1 MRVRTLLTLGRTSN
15 LPTVWSNVLAGL
27 VLSGVEFSSASF
39 VLLALVGSAFYEGG
53 MFLNDAF
60 DAAIDARERP
70 TRPIP
75 AGQATRSSVLG
86 IGFGL
91 LAGGIL
97 LLVLGA
103 SLNLVRHGGSA
114 LLAGAL
120 TAGAVL
126 VYDKWHKGRAW
137 SPLVM
142 GACRVGLYA
151 TAGVAV
157 AGRLSEP
164 LLLGAGA
171 LWLYVVGLTH
181 VARFENGSV
190 VDRAWVS
197 GFVGAPLLVSLP
209 ELVRRPSLAGV
220 GCFVLLLGWSVYAL
234 RFALRGGRALIPRA
248 VVSLIAGIALVDALF
263 ISLYSAA
270 GSRLVLLALGA
281 FLLTL
286 RWQRRIAGT

>member
-1 MRVRTLLTLGRTSN
+1 MNVRTLLTLGRTSN

-27 VLSGVEFSSASF
+27 VLGGAQFSSASF
-39 VLLALVGSAFYEGG
+39 ALLALTGSAFYEGG

-60 DAAIDARERP
+60 DAEIDARERP

-75 AGQATRSSVLG
+75 AGHATRRAVLG

-91 LAGGIL
+91 LGAGL
-97 LLVLGA
+97 LLLALGA
-103 SLNLVRHGGSA
+103 GVGCLEHGGGA

-126 VYDKWHKGRAW
+126 IYNKWHKGRAW

-151 TAGVAV
+151 TSGVAV

-164 LLLGAGA
+164 LLLGSGA

-190 VDRAWVS
+190 VDRFWVA
-197 GFVGAPLLVSLP
+197 GFVGAPLLASLP
-209 ELVRRPSLAGV
+209 ELLQRPSLLAGA
-220 GCFVLLLGWSVYAL
+220 CFLLLLGWSVYAL
-234 RFALRGGRALIPRA
+234 RFAVGGKARIPRA

-263 ISLYSAA
+263 IALYGGARP
-270 GSRLVLLALGA
+270 GLVFVALAA

-286 RWQRRIAGT
+286 NWQRRIAGT